1 MKQLDAADKEV
12 ALRLYLILAALFI
25 ASLVTCN
32 LIFRKFFS
40 IDLFS
45 GTDWQFTL
53 EQSVGLLPYPI
64 TFLLTDMISETF
76 GRKKANMVVVAGL
89 ISSLLVLSIIWISD
103 LPGHAEWSPV
113 TSGEF
118 THVFGQT
125 FIAVG
130 SSMCAYL
137 IAQFIDIRIF
147 HYWKT
152 LTKGKKLWLRNNFS
166 TILSQFVDTLVVLL
180 LLCSA
185 SEIPW
190 SQFTRLLAMGFL
202 FKVIVALLDT
212 PLFYLLNF
220 WVRKRFNLQLGEE
233 ISLT

>member
-12 ALRLYLILAALFI
+12 AFRLYLVLAGLFI

-40 IDLFS
+40 IDLFQDS
-45 GTDWQFTL
+45 SWAFTI

-64 TFLLTDMISETF
+64 TFLITDMICETF
-76 GRKKANMVVVAGL
+76 GRKKANLVVMAGL
-89 ISSLLVLSIIWISD
+89 ISSVLVLLIIWMAD
-103 LPGHAEWSPV
+103 LTEHAVWSPV

-118 THVFGQT
+118 SHVFGQT

-130 SSMCAYL
+130 ASMCAYL

-152 LTKGKKLWLRNNFS
+152 LTNGKKLWLRNNFS
-166 TILSQFVDTLVVLL
+166 TISSQFVDTLVVLL

-185 SEIPW
+185 GEIPW
-190 SQFTRLLAMGFL
+190 DQFVRLLLMGFL
-202 FKVIVALLDT
+202 FKVFVALLDT

-220 WVRKRFNLQLGEE
+220 WVRKRFNLQFGEE